1 MLSAPEKGVHVG
13 WRCGLG
19 GILVLAAAALG
30 CGSQEAGEPPT
41 SPPPAKPA
49 PAPTPAPAPAPA
61 PPAPGGGASAGAALF
76 AARCVT
82 CHGTNGAGDGPASVG
97 LTPRPRDFRDPA
109 WQAKVTDA
117 HIEEIIAKGGA
128 AVGLSPLMPPQPD
141 LSAAQ
146 REALRLHVRGFKR

>member
-1 MLSAPEKGVHVG
+1 MLE
-13 WRCGLG
+13 L
-19 GILVLAAAALG
+19 LLAALLG
-30 CGSQEAGEPPT
+30 QQ
-41 SPPPAKPA
+41 PA
-49 PAPTPAPAPAPA
+49 A
-61 PPAPGGGASAGAALF
+61 PPASPALDYEF
-76 AARCVT
+76 YKARVEPLFLEKREGHARCVT
-82 CHGTNGAGDGPASVG
+82 CHGANGAGDGPASVG

-146 REALRLHVRGFKR
+146 REALRLHVRGFQR